1 MQYSGFSDNLASDF
15 NSLAV
20 QQDPCHTR
28 LLVIGMMDKNSS
40 HRSSTEVFHA
50 SVFYSGRVQGV
61 GFRYQVLQV
70 AKQFEVSGFVRNLSD
85 GRVQLE
91 AEGREP
97 EVKAF
102 VEEVRDQLSVFIRQV
117 ESGSGRREPRFK
129 GFIIAR

>member
-1 MQYSGFSDNLASDF
+1 MKEKS
-15 NSLAV
+15 
-20 QQDPCHTR
+20 
-28 LLVIGMMDKNSS
+28 SS
-40 HRSSTEVFHA
+40 HRSPTEVYQA

-91 AEGREP
+91 AEGQET

-117 ESGSGRREPRFK
+117 ESSAARREPRFK